1 MSCSLAE
8 AITPEEREALRRLV
22 ASGVEL
28 TTPLPETH
36 GIVLLSTRDSADRLP
51 RNNLPRSMGQPQ

>member
-28 TTPLPETH
+28 TMPLPETH
-36 GIVLLSTRDSADRLP
+36 GIVLLSTRESADRRRVDNQP
-51 RNNLPRSMGQPQ
+51 VTTGQPQ